1 VAEQIRLFDEVGDSA
16 VTAEEFAAEL
26 AMIGGDV
33 ELHVNSPGG
42 DVFDG
47 LAIYSTLA
55 ARPGRVAVVV
65 DGLCASIASVIAM
78 AASPGQLTVAPA
90 GVFMIHEAWALCCG
104 PEADM
109 RKMADRLA
117 GMSEILASV
126 YAGRTGRPAAVWRDA
141 MRAETW
147 YSSDESVTAGLADRV
162 QAPAPAFTDFD
173 AAEMAGLRAAFRLD

>member
-1 VAEQIRLFDEVGDSA
+1 MADTIRLFDEVGDFG
-16 VTAEEFAAEL
+16 VTAGEFAAEL
-26 AMIGGDV
+26 AMISGDV

-78 AASPGQLTVAPA
+78 AASPGQLTMAPA
-90 GVFMIHEAWALCCG
+90 AVMMVHEAWALCCG

-109 RKMADRLA
+109 RAMADRLA
-117 GMSEILASV
+117 GMSDIIAGV
-126 YAGRTGRPAAVWRDA
+126 YAGRTGRPPGAWRDS

-147 YSSDESVTAGLADRV
+147 FSADEAVAAGLADRV
-162 QAPAPAFTDFD
+162 QPAASGDFT
-173 AAEMAGLRAAFRLD
+173 ARELAGLRAAFRLD